1 VTWTKRKHS
10 DLLRLL
16 KEFAREHPDGT
27 KEWQERLRNVQV
39 GIAAERPGRKDDF
52 ISLGWWC
59 EIVNYGFG
67 LPPHPALK
75 WLVKKYEDAD
85 IELFHKRW
93 GSGTADSVARRLYG
107 RINEKLDNAEF
118 PPPNR
123 EQCAALKALHIVLDE
138 KRHLRWHEMTLE
150 QALSGAE
157 PSQIPQQEKE
167 LYGLTPQ
174 QEKLLY
180 RLTFEIL
187 PRLEGFEGCFP
198 KPRSHVANGTQ
209 KTKSQSK

>member
-27 KEWQERLRNVQV
+27 KEWQEQLRNVQV
-39 GIAAERPGRKDDF
+39 GIAAKRPGRRDDV

-59 EIVNYGFG
+59 EIVNYRFG
-67 LPPHPALK
+67 WHPHTALK
-75 WLVKKYEDAD
+75 WLVKQYSDAD

-93 GSGTADSVARRLYG
+93 GSGTADSVARRLDG
-107 RINEKLDNAEF
+107 KINKKLDNAEF
-118 PPPNR
+118 PPPTR
-123 EQCAALKALHIVLDE
+123 EQYATLKALHVVLDE
-138 KRHLRWHEMTLE
+138 RRPLRGWQEMTLE

-157 PSQIPQQEKE
+157 PTQIPQQEKE
-167 LYGLTPQ
+167 
-174 QEKLLY
+174 LY

-187 PRLEGFEGCFP
+187 PRLDGFEGCFP

-209 KTKSQSK
+209 KTKSQSD